1 MTWFT
6 NQISTLI
13 MKDMRL
19 ELFHHVMEQSLSYL
33 SRQPV
38 GRLVTRLTS
47 DIEVISQFFSDV
59 LSAFIKDASIM
70 IGSLIVLFLLS
81 WKLALIVLTTMPF
94 VFIAAAIARI
104 KARDAFRNQRYWTS
118 KVNSYLSEHI
128 SGIDIVKLFVQEDK
142 VSENFS
148 KNSKQLLKAN
158 IAEMY
163 VYATFRPFVDFMA
176 TFWRNSIPENANI
189 DWYPYCFYQPN
200 FHVLFSHQGFIG
212 KIYTFAKCNGEW

>member
-1 MTWFT
+1 LRTLKSEDAAILRAADDKSLLRFGFILLVVLLIVLGATFAMTWFT
-6 NQISTLI
+6 NQVSTLI

-104 KARDAFRNQRYWTS
+104 KARDAFRNQRYWIEQGKFLSLGTHIRNRYRQASLS
-118 KVNSYLSEHI
+118 KKI
-128 SGIDIVKLFVQEDK
+128 RF
-142 VSENFS
+142 
-148 KNSKQLLKAN
+148 LK
-158 IAEMY
+158 I
-163 VYATFRPFVDFMA
+163 
-176 TFWRNSIPENANI
+176 
-189 DWYPYCFYQPN
+189 
-200 FHVLFSHQGFIG
+200 L
-212 KIYTFAKCNGEW
+212 AKTASSC